1 MGSNIP
7 SKKKLANNMIK
18 SISILLILLFVNS
31 TNSFDFGKINSFE
44 IDVQS
49 NIYTVTDAEL
59 KKFTAEGK
67 LLFTY
72 SNLILGDISNIE
84 VDKTTNI
91 FLYYRDFNNIIFL
104 DNTLSPKYSP
114 IDLSDL
120 GYAEANLA
128 CRSYNNSFWIYNPV
142 NQELLRFDQSLQI
155 TDRTGNLSN
164 ITNVNIVPT
173 QILERNNLLY
183 LRDNEHGIFVF
194 DRYGGYLRN
203 MPFYNLDGFYL
214 EYDKWK
220 MLRNDT
226 SFVFNPI
233 SLEVD
238 TIVLPIDN
246 VKQYR
251 VSEGRMMYLLKSG
264 EFGVTKIQEF

>member
-1 MGSNIP
+1 MF
-7 SKKKLANNMIK
+7 K
-18 SISILLILLFVNS
+18 SFALLFVLLVGSNK
-31 TNSFDFGKINSFE
+31 FDFDKLNYFE

-49 NIYTVTDAEL
+49 NIYTIDGAEL
-59 KKFTAEGK
+59 KKYSEDAT
-67 LLFTY
+67 LLYTY

-114 IDLSDL
+114 IDLSNL
-120 GYAEANLA
+120 GYPEANLA

-164 ITNVNIVPT
+164 ITKVNIIPE

-183 LRDNEHGIFVF
+183 LRDNENGIFVF

-203 MPFYNLDGFYL
+203 MPFYNLDDFYL
-214 EYDKWK
+214 EYDKWQ

-233 SLEVD
+233 SLETD
-238 TIVLPIDN
+238 TLVLPVDN

-251 VSEGRMMYLLKSG
+251 VSDGKMVYLLKSG
-264 EFGVTKIQEF
+264 EVGKLIIDN